1 MHSTIA
7 ELNWGSYLKMGIAE
21 VVAVLLSV
29 PDESIRTIERNDV
42 GRSCELYMRPFH
54 TSLHASLPLT

>member
-29 PDESIRTIERNDV
+29 PDEGVPQAAQHLQSV
-42 GRSCELYMRPFH
+42 L
-54 TSLHASLPLT
+54 